1 MVNMSQVRF
10 LLYPEIEIDR
20 LEGGEVANEENLR
33 NGVLTQFRSGEEA
46 ARNGR
51 KGGIKSG
58 EARRRKAA
66 MRDTMNRCLTMQA
79 HVDGL
84 SDVLIADGGES
95 TYEEI
100 ITMAIINQAAMG
112 DVKAYNAIMKVVG
125 QTDKSDMDLENQK
138 ADTELKQARRQAV
151 TGENETEEALD
162 KLDSILEELRNNAVK
177 QETE

>member
-1 MVNMSQVRF
+1 
-10 LLYPEIEIDR
+10 
-20 LEGGEVANEENLR
+20 VAGYENIKDANNNRTPSERRELAR
-33 NGVLTQFRSGEEA
+33 IAGIASG
-46 ARNGR
+46 
-51 KGGIKSG
+51 K
-58 EARRRKAA
+58 ARRRKAA

-125 QTDKSDMDLENQK
+125 QTDKSEADLEEQKIRTDRAKRARDMEVGDMDTSDENIQSFLK
-138 ADTELKQARRQAV
+138 AMRPTQEDLDDLFPNDENEEDETD
-151 TGENETEEALD
+151 GEETEET
-162 KLDSILEELRNNAVK
+162 S
-177 QETE
+177 

>member
-33 NGVLTQFRSGEEA
+33 NGALTQFRSGEEA

-138 ADTELKQARRQAV
+138 ADTELKQARKQAV